1 MTVATLHRI
10 PSFRGLASSPRRGLV
25 EVATLAGLYAIYEV
39 VRGQAH
45 ATLPVARGHTDEVVA
60 LERHVHL
67 FGERAV
73 QRAAHVVPALP
84 ATLGV
89 AYIALHFIGTTTFL
103 VWLHREHRERFP
115 LVRNIL
121 VIATGIALA
130 TYVAFPVAPPRLAG
144 LGFVDTVS
152 HSAKVNLSSD
162 LLGSLYNPFAAMP
175 SLHFGYALLVG
186 VTVAL
191 IAKRRLVRAIGLV
204 YPAVMLLVIVG
215 TGNHFFFDA
224 AGGALAVGV
233 AFLAASWVETPATR
247 VRRLQPARESAAA
260 MC

>member
-1 MTVATLHRI
+1 MTRGRTVVCMTVATLHRI

-115 LVRNIL
+115 LVRKHVIL
-121 VIATGIALA
+121 EYGFGPCPFFI
-130 TYVAFPVAPPRLAG
+130 VAIVPRML
-144 LGFVDTVS
+144 
-152 HSAKVNLSSD
+152 
-162 LLGSLYNPFAAMP
+162 
-175 SLHFGYALLVG
+175 FG
-186 VTVAL
+186 
-191 IAKRRLVRAIGLV
+191 
-204 YPAVMLLVIVG
+204 
-215 TGNHFFFDA
+215 
-224 AGGALAVGV
+224 
-233 AFLAASWVETPATR
+233 
-247 VRRLQPARESAAA
+247 
-260 MC
+260 